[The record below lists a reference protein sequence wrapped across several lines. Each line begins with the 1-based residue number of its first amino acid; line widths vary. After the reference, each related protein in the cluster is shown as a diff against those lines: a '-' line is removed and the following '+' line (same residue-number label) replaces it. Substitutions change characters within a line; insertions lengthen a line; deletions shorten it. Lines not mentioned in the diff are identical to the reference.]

1 MANIKRGVRSDQF
14 NRKVSVASVLA
25 HELRDF
31 LSPRLVR
38 IWEERVTLTRLKE
51 KVTREN
57 GRVILKIEQEEWKV
71 SAAGNVRLCVRI
83 LLSAGE

>member
-1 MANIKRGVRSDQF
+1 M
-14 NRKVSVASVLA
+14 ASVLA
-25 HELRDF
+25 CELRDS

-71 SAAGNVRLCVRI
+71 SVQVILGGGSTFCFSQENDSETGSLRLELVKKF
-83 LLSAGE
+83 